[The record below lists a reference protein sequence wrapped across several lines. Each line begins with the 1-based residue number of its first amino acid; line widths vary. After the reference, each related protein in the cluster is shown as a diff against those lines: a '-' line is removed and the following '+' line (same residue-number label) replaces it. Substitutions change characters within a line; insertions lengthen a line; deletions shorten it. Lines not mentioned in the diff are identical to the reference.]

1 MNFKNNVEKVKDFT
15 QKRLIEVIGIL
26 LLILSILIFV
36 ALISYSP
43 TTQILFILKIKK

>member
-36 ALISYSP
+36 ALSSYSP
-43 TTQILFILKIKK
+43 NDPNLSLIHI